1 MVKNLPIMQETC
13 VRSLRQDDPLEK
25 EMTQTTP
32 VFLPEEFYGQKSLGG
47 YSPWGPKVLDM
58 TERLSLTHKILP
70 SIIDY

>member
-32 VFLPEEFYGQKSLGG
+32 VFLPEEFYGQKSLGAIVHG
-47 YSPWGPKVLDM
+47 VPKCW
-58 TERLSLTHKILP
+58 T
-70 SIIDY
+70 